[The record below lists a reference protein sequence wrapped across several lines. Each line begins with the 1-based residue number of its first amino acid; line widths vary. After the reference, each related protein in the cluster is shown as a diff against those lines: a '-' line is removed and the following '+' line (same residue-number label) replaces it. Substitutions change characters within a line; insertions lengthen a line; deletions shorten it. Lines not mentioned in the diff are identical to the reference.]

1 MPEIVFFAIVG
12 LVFLL
17 AVINAVKKQ
26 KSFEKESFYW
36 VIASI
41 AMLVLAINPHIII
54 KISEIVSV
62 RYPPSV
68 LFLIAILFIFY
79 LLFKITSQFSNF
91 REQNKE
97 LAQEIIILKAKLK
110 KLEKEAGEKI
120 IDIKENEEKVI
131 EINEIEDK
139 NGQAV

>member
-12 LVFLL
+12 LVFLV

-41 AMLVLAINPHIII
+41 GMLILAVNPHIII
-54 KISEIVSV
+54 KISEVVNV

-68 LFLIAILFIFY
+68 LFLVAILFIFY
-79 LLFKITSQFSNF
+79 LLFNITSQISNL

-97 LAQEIIILKAKLK
+97 LAQETIILKAKLE
-110 KLEKEAGEKI
+110 KLEKELKEKDIQVKGIEDEKI
-120 IDIKENEEKVI
+120 EEKMGQVI
-131 EINEIEDK
+131 
-139 NGQAV
+139 